1 MIGESS
7 FPDRGYIDR
16 EDGKVLIKHAL
27 PGRKVE
33 YRITKCRN
41 GSAEGMVLR
50 TVAPSPAETA
60 ADPCPQSGTCGGCL
74 YQTIPYET
82 QLKIK
87 EKQLKT
93 LLTEA
98 CGDSFVWEGLIPSP
112 LSEHYRV
119 KMEYSFGDSFRDG
132 PLALGMHR
140 RGSHY
145 DIVTADGCRLVHEDF
160 SRILKATLDFYTEQ
174 SVPYYHKTRHD
185 GYLRHLVIRRGTK
198 SGEILVV
205 LVTASGEWDRLLPAW
220 KERILSLETEG
231 TIAGILHTRN
241 DSLADAVIDQGTTL
255 LWGREYF
262 EEILSGLRFRI
273 SPYSFFQNNSGGA
286 ELLYGKVGEYA
297 GETEGRTVF
306 DLYSGT
312 GTIAQ
317 LVARTARCAVGVEIV
332 PEAVDAAWEN
342 AARNGITNC
351 RFIAGDVL
359 KVLDSLTETPDVIIL
374 DPPREGV
381 HPKALPKLLEYGVPR
396 IVYVSC
402 KPTSL
407 AREIRTMEAGGY
419 FLKRACGVDMFPS
432 TPNVECCALFEKR
445 DNPGQAG

>member
-1 MIGESS
+1 
-7 FPDRGYIDR
+7 
-16 EDGKVLIKHAL
+16 
-27 PGRKVE
+27 
-33 YRITKCRN
+33 
-41 GSAEGMVLR
+41 MVLR
-50 TVAPSPAETA
+50 AVAPSPAETA

-112 LSEHYRV
+112 LSARYRV

-185 GYLRHLVIRRGTK
+185 GYLRHLVIRRGTR

-205 LVTASGEWDRLLPAW
+205 LVTASGAWDHLLPAW

-231 TIAGILHTRN
+231 TIAGILHT
-241 DSLADAVIDQGTTL
+241 
-255 LWGREYF
+255 
-262 EEILSGLRFRI
+262 
-273 SPYSFFQNNSGGA
+273 
-286 ELLYGKVGEYA
+286 
-297 GETEGRTVF
+297 
-306 DLYSGT
+306 
-312 GTIAQ
+312 
-317 LVARTARCAVGVEIV
+317 
-332 PEAVDAAWEN
+332 
-342 AARNGITNC
+342 
-351 RFIAGDVL
+351 
-359 KVLDSLTETPDVIIL
+359 
-374 DPPREGV
+374 
-381 HPKALPKLLEYGVPR
+381 
-396 IVYVSC
+396 
-402 KPTSL
+402 
-407 AREIRTMEAGGY
+407 
-419 FLKRACGVDMFPS
+419 
-432 TPNVECCALFEKR
+432 
-445 DNPGQAG
+445 